1 LGGFVTRPSSDAASA
16 KSAIR
21 EKVLELASRRGADAS
36 SLGNAELLSDS
47 GTLDSVGILE
57 LITWFE
63 MTFDLAIP
71 QDDLTIEN
79 FGSVDAMA
87 GYLQRVETD

>member
-1 LGGFVTRPSSDAASA
+1 MTRPSSDAASA
-16 KSAIR
+16 EWAIR
-21 EKVLELASRRGADAS
+21 EKVTELACRRGVDAS
-36 SLGNAELLSDS
+36 SLGNSELLSDS

-79 FGSVDAMA
+79 FGSVDAIG
-87 GYLQRVETD
+87 GYLRRHIDTD